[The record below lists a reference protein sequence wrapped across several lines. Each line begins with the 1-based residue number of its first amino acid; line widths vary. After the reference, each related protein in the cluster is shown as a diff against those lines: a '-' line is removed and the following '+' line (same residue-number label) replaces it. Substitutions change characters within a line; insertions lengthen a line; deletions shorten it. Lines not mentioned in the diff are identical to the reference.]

1 MFSSV
6 GIQTCRSQKTQKKE
20 EMILM
25 RDLHMLYV
33 HSTVSQLF
41 ARFYFQYFALPDL
54 LVQQNF
60 LQTFT
65 LFITLYIAQ
74 Y

>member
-25 RDLHMLYV
+25 KDLHMLYV
-33 HSTVSQLF
+33 HSTVNQLF
-41 ARFYFQYFALPDL
+41 ARFYIQYFALPDL